1 MKYFLRD
8 RDDTEITTLNGDH
21 RLRCQCA
28 VRLTHPEVNCSPQA
42 NSIPPVLCYH
52 LRVDRGGTSV
62 THHISAAWIP
72 FHTAFAERA
81 QTQACLSYPKTRR
94 DPQPVTLTLNS
105 LTFYTSFGYSQVRQ
119 LHSIFFLRK
128 RNQPFFLSQKKQ
140 GDSIQLQLGMWIIK
154 AQFSHGKCL

>member
-8 RDDTEITTLNGDH
+8 RDDTEITTLTETTASAVSVQCGWPIQKWTAH
-21 RLRCQCA
+21 LR
-28 VRLTHPEVNCSPQA
+28 A

-128 RNQPFFLSQKKQ
+128 RNQPFF
-140 GDSIQLQLGMWIIK
+140 
-154 AQFSHGKCL
+154 CLRRSKEILYNYSSECG